1 MAELKQ
7 IAFEFD
13 AAPAP
18 PVMEEPISVVPA
30 TITVIDLVEE
40 ATAIATATPAGKKRG
55 RKPKP
60 KPLVPPPPAKRGR
73 ISFKEADLI
82 ADIID
87 MPDDETL
94 HQKQYYSIGQVAEM
108 FRANISLIRM
118 WSNSFTGFL
127 QTRTNKKGD
136 RYYRP
141 EDVKT
146 LQLIHHLLRQRKFTV
161 QGAKDYIKKN
171 KQVQERFALIQS
183 LEKIKG
189 FLLEIKASL

>member
-1 MAELKQ
+1 MADLKQ

-13 AAPAP
+13 AAPVATVAEEQAAFIAAP
-18 PVMEEPISVVPA
+18 V
-30 TITVIDLVEE
+30 TIVDLVAE
-40 ATAIATATPAGKKRG
+40 TAAISIAPPAGKKRG

-87 MPDDETL
+87 VPDDETL